1 MPLNIGF
8 VSTRF
13 AGTDGV
19 SLESAKWAEVLWKDG
34 HVSYWYSGNSDRADE
49 VSMCVPE
56 AHFAHP
62 EIAWINGQLWN
73 RTTRPALV
81 SQRVRVL
88 ADYLKGTLREF
99 VDRYAIDVLIPE
111 NALAIPMNVPL
122 GLAITEFLI
131 ESGIPSIGHH
141 HDFYW
146 ERTRF
151 AISAANDYL
160 DMAFPPRLP
169 GMAHTVINAAA
180 QEQISRRKGVGAM
193 LIPNVFDFDKPAP
206 EPDDYS
212 RDVREQIGLAEDDI
226 FILQPTRIVPRKGIE
241 HAVKLVSMLG
251 DSRCKL
257 VISHDAG
264 DEGFEYQHML
274 EELAKEEGVD
284 LRFIGDRVS
293 EVRQRDAEGRKLYTL
308 WDLYP
313 HADLVTYP
321 SIYEGFGNALLEA
334 VYFKKPVVVNR
345 YSIYIEDIEPK
356 GFRFAVMDG
365 FVSPHVVRETRRQ
378 LEDADY
384 RSGVVEHNYE
394 TARRYFSYS
403 VLARSLRNLLTGLV
417 GWMPENGHGGRK

>member
-1 MPLNIGF
+1 MQSPQILF
-8 VSTRF
+8 S
-13 AGTDGV
+13 
-19 SLESAKWAEVLWKDG
+19 ESA
-34 HVSYWYSGNSDRADE
+34 
-49 VSMCVPE
+49 
-56 AHFAHP
+56 
-62 EIAWINGQLWN
+62 IAWINAQLWN
-73 RTTRPALV
+73 RTTRPSLV
-81 SQRVRVL
+81 SHRVRVMTE
-88 ADYLKGTLREF
+88 YLKETLREF
-99 VDRYAIDVLIPE
+99 VEKYAIDVLIPE

-131 ESGIPSIGHH
+131 ESGLPSIGHH

-180 QEQISRRKGVGAM
+180 REQISRRKGVGAM

-206 EPDDYS
+206 APDNYS
-212 RDVREQIGLAEDDI
+212 KDVREQIGLAEDDI

-251 DSRCKL
+251 DPRCKL

-264 DEGFEYQHML
+264 DEGYEYQHMI
-274 EELAKEEGVD
+274 EDLAREEGVD
-284 LRFIGDRVS
+284 IRFIGDRVS

-334 VYFKKPVVVNR
+334 VYFKKPVLVNR

-365 FVSPHVVRETRRQ
+365 FVSPQVVRESRRQ
-378 LEDADY
+378 LEDAAY
-384 RSGVVEHNYE
+384 RAEVVDHNYE
-394 TARRYFSYS
+394 TARRYYS
-403 VLARSLRNLLTGLV
+403 HAVLQRSLRNLLTGLV
-417 GWMPENGHGGRK
+417 GWSPEVPKKNRKK